1 MAARRKKSR
10 KARPA
15 RRGASG
21 KRSARRARAKTARP
35 KRVKT
40 ARPKRTKAAA
50 PRARGKK
57 KPAPAR
63 TPRTQKPRPRAE
75 RTPAAPRV
83 AAQPPLVAGAPIEVG
98 VVLHYY
104 PRAAAGVVA
113 LSRPIHRGDTIHVR
127 GQTTDFVQAVQEL
140 ALEGAPVSEGMPPQE
155 VGAPRV
161 ARPATAS
168 TACPG
173 DPRVGSRRKP
183 RGRRAQ
189 YQSRRPN

>member
-1 MAARRKKSR
+1 MAARRR
-10 KARPA
+10 KARKAGAA
-15 RRGASG
+15 RRGTSG
-21 KRSARRARAKTARP
+21 KRSVRRARAKAS
-35 KRVKT
+35 
-40 ARPKRTKAAA
+40 RPKRTKAAA
-50 PRARGKK
+50 ARARPKK

-63 TPRTQKPRPRAE
+63 TRPTPKPRSRPARAA
-75 RTPAAPRV
+75 AAPRV

-155 VGAPRV
+155 VGVRLAQRARAGDRV
-161 ARPATAS
+161 Y
-168 TACPG
+168 
-173 DPRVGSRRKP
+173 RVSW
-183 RGRRAQ
+183 
-189 YQSRRPN
+189 

>member
-21 KRSARRARAKTARP
+21 KRSARRPRAKSTRP
-35 KRVKT
+35 KRKQ
-40 ARPKRTKAAA
+40 AAA
-50 PRARGKK
+50 PRARAKK
-57 KPAPAR
+57 GPAPAR
-63 TPRTQKPRPRAE
+63 TRRTPKPRPRAE

-140 ALEGAPVSEGMPPQE
+140 ALEGAPVSEGAPPQQ
-155 VGAPRV
+155 VGVRFAQRARAGDRV
-161 ARPATAS
+161 Y
-168 TACPG
+168 
-173 DPRVGSRRKP
+173 RVSW
-183 RGRRAQ
+183 
-189 YQSRRPN
+189 